1 MDMFIYVFDTAARD
15 SLSRAGFLLLKSD
28 ERNGVWTFHIDEE
41 QHGFLEEADFDYF
54 VSGTLTF

>member
-41 QHGFLEEADFDYF
+41 QRGFLEEADFDYF